1 MYFFLFLQIFL
12 QDTETFHT
20 APESDALIAVF
31 AVRKHLT
38 LLLFRNVGLLN
49 PLLRYEEAG
58 GGSGWVWMTF

>member
-1 MYFFLFLQIFL
+1 ME
-12 QDTETFHT
+12 DAETFS
-20 APESDALIAVF
+20 AASDSHGLIAVF

-38 LLLFRNVGLLN
+38 LLLLTNVGFLK